1 MAETFAILTGGSRR
15 LSPTAATQL
24 IDKSVLPFVRTQ
36 TLSAKEIVSAF
47 GECQKRG
54 VRGGAVYDLL
64 HLIAA
69 RKAGVEALVT
79 LDRRDFQAF
88 SQPDDPRIESP

>member
-1 MAETFAILTGGSRR
+1 MKALDTSVIL
-15 LSPTAATQL
+15 
-24 IDKSVLPFVRTQ
+24 
-36 TLSAKEIVSAF
+36 
-47 GECQKRG
+47 
-54 VRGGAVYDLL
+54 RGGAVYDLL

-88 SQPDDPRIESP
+88 SQADDPRIESP